1 MTPMSAHT
9 QPPRTPD
16 RHAWPPSGDDPAR
29 GLGPTRS
36 QVLTL
41 LRDVGEPITAADAAR
56 RLGLHANTV
65 RFHLDTLEESGL
77 VTRRPEE
84 RTGPG
89 RPRLLYSAT
98 VAGSAADGRSYRF
111 LAEVL
116 TSFFA
121 DQVAAP
127 SDAAERA
134 GAAWGRFLTEPAPPF
149 QKMAEGSALE
159 TLVDNLDRVGF
170 ESRPVDDDE
179 GLRLEVSH
187 CPFLEVAERHTEVVC
202 SVHLGLMKGM
212 LDQMGAPVAATEL
225 LPMVEPSRC
234 IARLARR

>member
-1 MTPMSAHT
+1 MSAMSTT
-9 QPPRTPD
+9 QQPRTPD
-16 RHAWPPSGDDPAR
+16 RHARPPSGDDPAR
-29 GLGPTRS
+29 GLGPTRY

-41 LRDVGEPITAADAAR
+41 LRDVGEPITAPDAAR

-65 RFHLDTLEESGL
+65 RFHLDTLEEAGL
-77 VTRRPEE
+77 VTRQPEE

-89 RPRLLYSAT
+89 RPRLLYSPTPTGAP
-98 VAGSAADGRSYRF
+98 ADGRSYRF

-116 TSFFA
+116 TSFLA

-127 SDAAERA
+127 ADAAEQA
-134 GAAWGRFLTEPAPPF
+134 GAAWGRFLTEPTPPF
-149 QKMAEGSALE
+149 HTVAEESALGS
-159 TLVDNLDRVGF
+159 LVDNLDRIGF
-170 ESRPVDDDE
+170 VSRPVDDDE

-212 LDQMGAPVAATEL
+212 LDQMGAPVRAEGL
-225 LPMVEPSRC
+225 EPMVEPSRC
-234 IARLARR
+234 IARLARP

>member
-1 MTPMSAHT
+1 MTSMSSHT
-9 QPPRTPD
+9 QHPRTPV
-16 RHAWPPSGDDPAR
+16 RHTWPPSGDDPAR
-29 GLGPTRS
+29 GLGPTRF

-98 VAGSAADGRSYRF
+98 PAASAVDGRSYRF

-116 TSFFA
+116 TSFLA
-121 DQVAAP
+121 DQVDRP
-127 SDAAERA
+127 SAAAEQA

-149 QKMAEGSALE
+149 QKMAEESALE

-170 ESRPVDDDE
+170 ESRSVDDAE

-212 LDQMGAPVAATEL
+212 LDQMGAPVEAQRL
-225 LPMVEPSRC
+225 DPMVEPSRC